1 VLGSSGTCQALKEV
15 RQQVAVI
22 VAEREYPAS
31 PGPLCGYCDF
41 LEICGDGRDFVGS
54 HPVVLEEEPPLE

>member
-1 VLGSSGTCQALKEV
+1 MAQALEDV

-31 PGPLCGYCDF
+31 PEPLCGYCDL
-41 LEICGDGRDFVGS
+41 LEICREGRGFVESQPGL
-54 HPVVLEEEPPLE
+54 PEAETPFE